1 MALTK
6 AQLVDMNSNELILDL
21 DADTSL
27 HSDTD
32 DQIDIKIGGADDFRF
47 TANTFTALSG
57 STIAAQALTATTFA
71 VSNDGT
77 IGSTGDA
84 DSIAISS
91 AGVVTFS
98 QRDVHSS
105 GITVANDGQIG
116 SAGDADAMAIS
127 SSGVVTFTQS
137 PVFPDGSLA
146 GADIDIDGT
155 TDIGA
160 AIADADEFL
169 IDDGGGGTNRK
180 TDASRI
186 KTYIA
191 DVTLTTAAQT
201 NITSLGTLSALTVD
215 DVAID
220 GKVITMTG
228 SSSDTAVITAGTNGT
243 LSIVTTDAAAAAAN
257 MTITADGTIGI
268 NSTGDMTLDSS
279 TDIILDADGG
289 DLLFKDGGTEI
300 LRISN
305 TSSDAVI
312 QNKVDTK
319 DIIFKQFDGTT
330 TLTLDDDTTVKV
342 ATDLTVGDDASLVS
356 DAAVLNFGA
365 DSEIKL
371 THVADTGLL
380 LTDSGGTPT
389 LQFHDAN
396 ESISSDGGHLI
407 FTSNGVAFDFPS
419 ADGSSGQ
426 FLKTNGSGVLS
437 FDTVSSAAD
446 DLSAGDA
453 AVNITT
459 SSGNIT
465 IDAAANDTDIIFKGT
480 DNSSDIT
487 MLTLDGSD
495 AGHATFNNAITSGAV
510 ITSGAGLVIADAGNI
525 GSASDTDAIAIASNG
540 VVTFSQAPVFP
551 DGSVAVADLD
561 IDGATDIGAAIVD
574 ADLFIIDDGAGG
586 TNRKVA
592 ASRIKTYAG
601 GLTGVSTGSGNVTID
616 DGNLILASGHG
627 VDFSATADLS
637 AGDATM
643 TAELFDDY
651 EEGTWTSTVSSNSG
665 SITVN
670 TSNDECTYVKIGR
683 HVFLNGSIGI
693 SSVSSPSGRLT
704 INNKPFAS
712 TGGEGGHRGVGTVC
726 FHNPASDEGSGII
739 AMIFEDYDPIR
750 LHNSSSG
757 GEINANKIQASS
769 EIRFMVNYHA
779 G

>member
-1 MALTK
+1 
-6 AQLVDMNSNELILDL
+6 
-21 DADTSL
+21 
-27 HSDTD
+27 
-32 DQIDIKIGGADDFRF
+32 
-47 TANTFTALSG
+47 
-57 STIAAQALTATTFA
+57 
-71 VSNDGT
+71 
-77 IGSTGDA
+77 
-84 DSIAISS
+84 
-91 AGVVTFS
+91 
-98 QRDVHSS
+98 
-105 GITVANDGQIG
+105 
-116 SAGDADAMAIS
+116 
-127 SSGVVTFTQS
+127 
-137 PVFPDGSLA
+137 
-146 GADIDIDGT
+146 
-155 TDIGA
+155 
-160 AIADADEFL
+160 
-169 IDDGGGGTNRK
+169 
-180 TDASRI
+180 
-186 KTYIA
+186 
-191 DVTLTTAAQT
+191 
-201 NITSLGTLSALTVD
+201 
-215 DVAID
+215 
-220 GKVITMTG
+220 
-228 SSSDTAVITAGTNGT
+228 
-243 LSIVTTDAAAAAAN
+243 
-257 MTITADGTIGI
+257 
-268 NSTGDMTLDSS
+268 
-279 TDIILDADGG
+279 
-289 DLLFKDGGTEI
+289 
-300 LRISN
+300 
-305 TSSDAVI
+305 
-312 QNKVDTK
+312 
-319 DIIFKQFDGTT
+319 
-330 TLTLDDDTTVKV
+330 
-342 ATDLTVGDDASLVS
+342 DASLVS

-446 DLSAGDA
+446 DLTVGDA
-453 AVNITT
+453 AVTLST

-465 IDAAANDTDIIFKGT
+465 IDATANDTDIIFKGT

-551 DGSVAVADLD
+551 DGSIAVADLD

-627 VDFSATADLS
+627 IDFAATADLS

-670 TSNDECTYVKIGR
+670 TSND
-683 HVFLNGSIGI
+683 
-693 SSVSSPSGRLT
+693 
-704 INNKPFAS
+704 
-712 TGGEGGHRGVGTVC
+712 
-726 FHNPASDEGSGII
+726 
-739 AMIFEDYDPIR
+739 
-750 LHNSSSG
+750 
-757 GEINANKIQASS
+757 
-769 EIRFMVNYHA
+769 
-779 G
+779 

>member
-1 MALTK
+1 
-6 AQLVDMNSNELILDL
+6 
-21 DADTSL
+21 
-27 HSDTD
+27 
-32 DQIDIKIGGADDFRF
+32 
-47 TANTFTALSG
+47 
-57 STIAAQALTATTFA
+57 
-71 VSNDGT
+71 
-77 IGSTGDA
+77 
-84 DSIAISS
+84 
-91 AGVVTFS
+91 
-98 QRDVHSS
+98 
-105 GITVANDGQIG
+105 
-116 SAGDADAMAIS
+116 
-127 SSGVVTFTQS
+127 
-137 PVFPDGSLA
+137 
-146 GADIDIDGT
+146 
-155 TDIGA
+155 
-160 AIADADEFL
+160 
-169 IDDGGGGTNRK
+169 
-180 TDASRI
+180 
-186 KTYIA
+186 A

-312 QNKVDTK
+312 QNKVDAK
-319 DIIFKQFDGTT
+319 DIIFKQYDGTT

-446 DLSAGDA
+446 DLTVGDA
-453 AVNITT
+453 AVTLST

-465 IDAAANDTDIIFKGT
+465 IDATANDTDIIFKGT

-510 ITSGAGLVIADAGNI
+510 ITSGAGL
-525 GSASDTDAIAIASNG
+525 
-540 VVTFSQAPVFP
+540 
-551 DGSVAVADLD
+551 
-561 IDGATDIGAAIVD
+561 
-574 ADLFIIDDGAGG
+574 
-586 TNRKVA
+586 
-592 ASRIKTYAG
+592 
-601 GLTGVSTGSGNVTID
+601 
-616 DGNLILASGHG
+616 
-627 VDFSATADLS
+627 
-637 AGDATM
+637 
-643 TAELFDDY
+643 
-651 EEGTWTSTVSSNSG
+651 
-665 SITVN
+665 
-670 TSNDECTYVKIGR
+670 
-683 HVFLNGSIGI
+683 
-693 SSVSSPSGRLT
+693 
-704 INNKPFAS
+704 
-712 TGGEGGHRGVGTVC
+712 
-726 FHNPASDEGSGII
+726 
-739 AMIFEDYDPIR
+739 
-750 LHNSSSG
+750 
-757 GEINANKIQASS
+757 
-769 EIRFMVNYHA
+769 
-779 G
+779 